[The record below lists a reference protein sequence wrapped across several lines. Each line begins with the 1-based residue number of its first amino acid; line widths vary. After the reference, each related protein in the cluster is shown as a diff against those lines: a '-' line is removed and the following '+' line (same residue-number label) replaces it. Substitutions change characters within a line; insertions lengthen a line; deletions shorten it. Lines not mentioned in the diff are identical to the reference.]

1 MSGDFHLHTYSP
13 RRKLQM
19 NESII
24 NNGID
29 ETESI
34 CNLSKRDYI
43 MHLTNLK
50 SIWGRSLSWFWRR
63 RSRFILVFVRFIR
76 MWLVLILWLVTWPSH
91 AALLQRWWSCTSHRE
106 TNLSWILL
114 RLRVASVHLARLTS
128 WRGARR
134 WHLSHIRVRLH
145 LPICR
150 LLWVQAVGCRLFNNR
165 RFTDYFAL
173 CVSQLQSET
182 FRFAVS
188 LWLWWVLV
196 AVCCTCAEW
205 KEEIRN

>member
-1 MSGDFHLHTYSP
+1 
-13 RRKLQM
+13 M
-19 NESII
+19 NESIL
-24 NNGID
+24 NNGTD
-29 ETESI
+29 EKGLFKFYWNVIILT
-34 CNLSKRDYI
+34 L
-43 MHLTNLK
+43 LTNLK

-63 RSRFILVFVRFIR
+63 RSRFILFFVRFIR

-91 AALLQRWWSCTSHRE
+91 TALLHWWWSCTSHRD
-106 TNLSWILL
+106 TNLPRILL
-114 RLRVASVHLARLTS
+114 RLSVSRVHLARLTC

-150 LLWVQAVGCRLFNNR
+150 LLWVQAVGWCLARLFNNR
-165 RFTDYFAL
+165 RFTDDFAL

-188 LWLWWVLV
+188 LWLRWVLV
-196 AVCCTCAEW
+196 AVRCTCAEW
-205 KEEIRN
+205 KEEIRI